1 MVETDPEYMLKVRA
15 TVSGD
20 ERLDEL
26 CSILRGLLYSNGNS
40 NGQAT
45 KNKEFKRGVVIE
57 FGTSPKARDFI
68 ESADFFLKKPIRDR
82 VKLELIG

>member
-1 MVETDPEYMLKVRA
+1 MAETETEYMTNVRV

-26 CSILRGLLYSNGNS
+26 CSILRGLLYCNGNS
-40 NGQAT
+40 NGQAK
-45 KNKEFKRGVVIE
+45 KNKEFRKGVVIE
-57 FGTSPKARDFI
+57 FGTGPKARDFMG
-68 ESADFFLKKPIRDR
+68 AVNFFLKRSIRER